1 MNHQRVV
8 AHVGSPSFV
17 RRLLGDTAQPYSV
30 AVGCDPEAPE
40 RPAVFLQIRSARG
53 LSLPETVEVGAER
66 VPLVVREGFPQARLL

>member
-8 AHVGSPSFV
+8 AHVGSSSFV